1 MKSHTFKGPTSGFV
15 VTYTFDDLKDTQG
28 YVGYLPSD
36 SSIYVVFRGSSSI
49 QNWITNL
56 EVTKTA
62 YKGSCCGKSC
72 QIHRGFYEAG
82 DLLYLFLIFYL
93 IYIYSIIFNLFL
105 LNSTIIISWNSFS
118 CSITSIKISFLFSK
132 SNRSFSWS
140 CFISNYSH
148 EFERFRNHSHN
159 NL

>member
-56 EVTKTA
+56 QVTKTA
-62 YKGSCCGKSC
+62 YKGSCCGQSC
-72 QIHRGFYEAG
+72 QIHKGFSEAG
-82 DLLYLFLIFYL
+82 LKQEILSVLILLL
-93 IYIYSIIFNLFL
+93 
-105 LNSTIIISWNSFS
+105 FS
-118 CSITSIKISFLFSK
+118 CSCFFLQWYSQCCQIS
-132 SNRSFSWS
+132 SF
-140 CFISNYSH
+140 
-148 EFERFRNHSHN
+148 
-159 NL
+159 